1 MAPSS
6 SVVLDD
12 HVLAS
17 AMRRAIDLAR
27 RGPTDT
33 SNPQVGC
40 VIVNAEGRIVAEGWH
55 RGSGTP
61 HAEIDALEQLSSD
74 WLARAGELSA
84 VVTLEPCNHTG
95 KTGPCAMR
103 LAEMGIGSVVWA
115 LNDPN
120 PRAAGGSATL
130 QSAGVATRG
139 GVLANEAGEMLNWW
153 LRRFQGS
160 DGAGKKQTRPD
171 EVIVKWAQSLDGRAA
186 AADGTSQWI
195 TGPEA
200 RADVH
205 RRRAEADAILVGTGT
220 VLADDPALTARN
232 DSGDLLVP
240 PRLQPMP
247 VVIGNREIPEAAQVW
262 RHPALA
268 ANGYSA
274 PLHYRNQSLR
284 DMIADLRRAG
294 FHRLFVE
301 GGPTLQNALLGAGLV
316 DRVLIYFAPTLLGG
330 PGLAIRDIGV
340 ATLAER
346 VDLTQVRA
354 TWLGDDTLIE
364 GEVGKRRS
372 G

>member
-1 MAPSS
+1 M
-6 SVVLDD
+6 
-12 HVLAS
+12 
-17 AMRRAIDLAR
+17 
-27 RGPTDT
+27 
-33 SNPQVGC
+33 
-40 VIVNAEGRIVAEGWH
+40 
-55 RGSGTP
+55 
-61 HAEIDALEQLSSD
+61 
-74 WLARAGELSA
+74 
-84 VVTLEPCNHTG
+84 
-95 KTGPCAMR
+95 
-103 LAEMGIGSVVWA
+103 
-115 LNDPN
+115 
-120 PRAAGGSATL
+120 
-130 QSAGVATRG
+130 
-139 GVLANEAGEMLNWW
+139 
-153 LRRFQGS
+153 
-160 DGAGKKQTRPD
+160 
-171 EVIVKWAQSLDGRAA
+171 KWAQSLDGRAA